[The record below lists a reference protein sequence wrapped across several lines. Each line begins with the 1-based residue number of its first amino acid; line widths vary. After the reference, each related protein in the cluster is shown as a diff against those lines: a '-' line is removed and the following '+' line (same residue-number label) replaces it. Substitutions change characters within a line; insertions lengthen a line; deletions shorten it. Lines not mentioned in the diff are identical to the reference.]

1 MTNRL
6 TVVEVRRL
14 LVAAIAGVL
23 LLASAPAASARTWRY
38 NPVLFVHGIE
48 GSGAQFESQA
58 LRFESNR
65 YPATWLDQVDYNST
79 RAVGDKS
86 EVHQQID
93 AAIADLKARTG
104 KAQVDVVAHYLNVD
118 GQDQN
123 PGVPTLAVWAGRGTP
138 GRSMDG
144 AENVTIPNQTHV
156 QTCT

>member
-65 YPATWLDQVDYNST
+65 YPASWIDEIDYDST
-79 RAVGDKS
+79 RAVADKS
-86 EVHQQID
+86 AVHQQID
-93 AAIADLKARTG
+93 DAIAALQLLTG
-104 KAQVDVVAHYLNVD
+104 KPQVDVIAHSL
-118 GQDQN
+118 
-123 PGVPTLAVWAGRGTP
+123 GTSVMYDYFTN
-138 GRSMDG
+138 GDM
-144 AENVTIPNQTHV
+144 AAQH
-156 QTCT
+156 